1 MVVKNLIFMLMFTF
15 LISPKVWGNVNE
27 FTVESE
33 NIFEF
38 YGKNDVFLGL
48 NITTI
53 ETRWY
58 TCDTNLVKYNRMDA
72 MAQNFSNNWCDTLL
86 FEEEKDLFVGL
97 EISKKDSK
105 NRFSVSLQGGFNFG
119 IRNEKREDGTQKI
132 RVHANVKGLYDWGF
146 MKGQYKGVF
155 RFVSPGSTP
164 YSSKNNDMFSNN
176 YRIIFTGDHK
186 REGLIFNKDIY
197 IGIELTF

>member
-1 MVVKNLIFMLMFTF
+1 MKNLIFMLMFTL
-15 LISPKVWGNVNE
+15 LISPKVWGNVNNI
-27 FTVESE
+27 TIKSE

-38 YGKNDVFLGL
+38 YSKENISLGL
-48 NITTI
+48 NIMSI
-53 ETRWY
+53 ETTWDNCYR
-58 TCDTNLVKYNRMDA
+58 TIKNNTMQSITSRSSD
-72 MAQNFSNNWCDTLL
+72 NWCDTFY

-105 NRFSVSLQGGFNFG
+105 NRFTVSLQGGFNFG

-132 RVHANVKGLYDWGF
+132 RVHANVKGQYNWGF

-176 YRIIFTGDHK
+176 YRIMFTGNHK